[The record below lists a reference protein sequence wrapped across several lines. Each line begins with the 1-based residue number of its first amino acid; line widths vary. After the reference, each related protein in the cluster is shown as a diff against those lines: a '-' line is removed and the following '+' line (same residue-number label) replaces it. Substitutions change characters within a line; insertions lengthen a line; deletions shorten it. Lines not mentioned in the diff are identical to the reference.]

1 MAQQFDLIIVGGG
14 PGGYTTAAEAAARGE
29 RVAVQSSLWSHD
41 FSSLAALRC

>member
-29 RVAVQSSLWSHD
+29 RVALVERDHLGGTC
-41 FSSLAALRC
+41 LKIIT